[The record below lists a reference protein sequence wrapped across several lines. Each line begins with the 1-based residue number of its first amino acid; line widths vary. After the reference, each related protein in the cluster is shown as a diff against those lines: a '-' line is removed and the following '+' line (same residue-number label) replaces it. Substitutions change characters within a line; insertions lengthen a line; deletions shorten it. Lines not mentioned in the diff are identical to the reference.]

1 MLFGGYS
8 CGRPAALLIFAID
21 CIELH
26 SFCHLHLQPLA
37 TPWKL
42 QTGSFQMG
50 TSSIGRKGPDGWPL
64 ANLDYWVSR
73 ARASEL
79 GGGEEVHQ
87 PPVSRPWPQ
96 RIPPCYTASPSL
108 LSPSHPSALLGASW
122 GAHPHTTR
130 LRYGSLAL
138 LLANC
143 RFAVRSA
150 KQKCRQN
157 LSLKEMRV
165 VWAWVEGPQT
175 LHWTGRGNT
184 FMFLTLFVSFASNYN
199 RSFE

>member
-122 GAHPHTTR
+122 GLTHTPHGYAMAR
-130 LRYGSLAL
+130 WRSYLRIV
-138 LLANC
+138 
-143 RFAVRSA
+143 VRQSRNA
-150 KQKCRQN
+150 GRT

-165 VWAWVEGPQT
+165 VSARVEGHQT
-175 LHWTGRGNT
+175 LH
-184 FMFLTLFVSFASNYN
+184 
-199 RSFE
+199 